1 MNMARKVQ
9 GRKNPR
15 NQRYAEGGIMDRLRK
30 PYKRR
35 AKRDE
40 LVGRVN
46 RRKQDQ
52 RKLAAAKDP
61 KASTKETMRR
71 MKEYKEGVQSEY
83 KSGGKVKGYKKGG
96 MVCRGGGAATR
107 GLGFTRNG

>member
-1 MNMARKVQ
+1 MVRKKA
-9 GRKNPR
+9 GRKQEPA
-15 NQRYAEGGIMDRLRK
+15 QRYAGGGVMEKLRK

-52 RKLAAAKDP
+52 RKLAAGSDP
-61 KASTKETMRR
+61 KKSTAETMRR
-71 MKEYKEGVQSEY
+71 MAEYKAGVQSEY
-83 KSGGKVKGYKKGG
+83 KGGGKVKKMKAGG
-96 MVCRGGGAATR
+96 KVCRGGGAAKR
-107 GLGFTRNG
+107 GLKFGRNG